1 MLPTIATLASITE
14 DVANSAD
21 VHPSDLRP
29 YNRQLISEEH
39 FNRNHSDSNDGLTIP
54 SFLSPNHLKQF
65 FRSSHLHAWHPAR
78 ASLWYNLLRQDQT
91 RHQYRFQQAVER
103 YPEDIR

>member
-1 MLPTIATLASITE
+1 MLSSIATLASINE
-14 DVANSAD
+14 DVANSAQ

-39 FNRNHSDSNDGLTIP
+39 FNRIHSDSNDGLTIP
-54 SFLSPNHLKQF
+54 SPNHVKQF

-78 ASLWYNLLRQDQT
+78 ASLWYNLLRQDHT

>member
-1 MLPTIATLASITE
+1 MLNTIATLSSINE
-14 DVANSAD
+14 DVSNSAD
-21 VHPSDLRP
+21 VQLAGLRP

-39 FNRNHSDSNDGLTIP
+39 FNRIHSDSNDGLTIP
-54 SFLSPNHLKQF
+54 PFSSPNQLKNF
-65 FRSSHLHAWHPAR
+65 FRLSHLHASHSAR
-78 ASLWYNLLRQDQT
+78 SSLWYNLLRHDQT